1 MIKIDGKMYKVANL
15 ASTGRAQMA
24 SVWNHR
30 PECRNPKI
38 AHNYANRQAI
48 ERKAG
53 GSKPSINAI

>member
-1 MIKIDGKMYKVANL
+1 MVIIDGIKYKVASL
-15 ASTGRAQMA
+15 ASTGRPQMA
-24 SVWNHR
+24 SVWTNR

-38 AHNYANRQAI
+38 VQNYENRQAI

>member
-1 MIKIDGKMYKVANL
+1 MIEIDGKMYKVANL
-15 ASTGRAQMA
+15 ASTGRPQMA
-24 SVWNHR
+24 SVWNYR

-38 AHNYANRQAI
+38 EANYKARQAI

>member
-1 MIKIDGKMYKVANL
+1 MVEIEGKMYKVVSL
-15 ASTGRAQMA
+15 ASTGRPQMA
-24 SVWNHR
+24 SVWTNR

-38 AHNYANRQAI
+38 VQNYENRQAI

>member
-1 MIKIDGKMYKVANL
+1 MIEIDGKRYEVVNL
-15 ASTGRAQMA
+15 ESTGRPQMA

-38 AHNYANRQAI
+38 EANYKARQAI

>member
-1 MIKIDGKMYKVANL
+1 MIEIEGKMYKVVDL
-15 ASTGRAQMA
+15 ASTGRPQMA
-24 SVWNHR
+24 SVWNNR

-38 AHNYANRQAI
+38 VQNYENRQAI

>member
-1 MIKIDGKMYKVANL
+1 MYKVANL
-15 ASTGRAQMA
+15 ASTGRPQMA

-38 AHNYANRQAI
+38 EANYKARQAI

>member
-15 ASTGRAQMA
+15 ASTGRPQMA
-24 SVWNHR
+24 SVWNYR
-30 PECRNPKI
+30 PECRDPKI

>member
-1 MIKIDGKMYKVANL
+1 MIKIDGKMYKVADL
-15 ASTGRAQMA
+15 ASTGRPQMA
-24 SVWNHR
+24 SVWNYR